1 MIQQGNGLL
10 RSILLPVLAALLL
23 ATAPA
28 RAESPA
34 AADSAIAARAEADRE
49 ADKGQEIIH
58 SHAIAMHGAPKYRA
72 DFRHFAY
79 VNPDAPKGGFVKQAV
94 TGTFD
99 SFNPFIPK
107 GNPAAH
113 STAGLE
119 TLMTASADEPFTR
132 YGLIAESVTYPKD
145 RSWITFHL
153 RPEARWH
160 DGLPITADDVV
171 FSFNILMKEGQPF
184 YRFYYRDVA
193 SVTADDPHTVTY
205 RFKTNKNPELALIVG
220 ELPVLPKHYWQ
231 GRDFSKT
238 TLEPPLGSGPYK
250 IVAFEPGRYT
260 VVERVKDYWG
270 RDLPVN
276 RGQDNFDRMRHDYYR
291 DQTVIREA
299 IKAGDIDYYTENQ
312 AKAWAQDFNI
322 EAVRKGWLKKEEIHH
337 NRPAGMQAFVMN
349 LRRPVFQNIAVREAL
364 AYAFDFEWSNKNL
377 FFGQYERSNSFFSNS
392 ELAAK
397 GMPSPEELKI
407 LEPFRSRLAPEV
419 FGPADTPP
427 TTDGSGWPRDNLR
440 KAFKLLFQA
449 GYEVRD
455 LKMVNKATG
464 EPLRFE
470 MLLRAGGSA
479 FRRIVLPMQRNLARL
494 GITMTIR
501 EVDDAQ
507 YINRIRAR
515 DFDMI
520 VGGWGQSDSP
530 GNEQRAMW
538 SSEAADLPSSRNY
551 AGLKDPVVDAL
562 VEEIITAP
570 DRESLVNRTRALD
583 RVLRS
588 HHFVIPNW
596 YLSVDRILYWDKFS
610 RPRVTPDSGTSLS
623 YWWWDEAKAER
634 LAAERGKTTN

>member
-1 MIQQGNGLL
+1 MFRQGKAFF
-10 RSILLPVLAALLL
+10 RSIGLFWLAALLL
-23 ATAPA
+23 AAAPV
-28 RAESPA
+28 RAETGTN
-34 AADSAIAARAEADRE
+34 DSS
-49 ADKGQEIIH
+49 EIVH
-58 SHAIAMHGAPKYRA
+58 AHAIAMHGAPKYKPG
-72 DFRHFAY
+72 FPHFDY
-79 VNPDAPKGGFVKQAV
+79 VNPDAPKGGYVKQAV

-99 SFNPFIPK
+99 SFNAFIPK

-113 STAGLE
+113 SAAGLE

-160 DGLPITADDVV
+160 DGEPITADDVV
-171 FSFNILMKEGQPF
+171 YSFNLLMEKGQPF
-184 YRFYYRDVA
+184 YRFYYRDVE
-193 SVTADDPHTVTY
+193 SVTAEDARTVTY
-205 RFKTNKNPELALIVG
+205 RFKTNQNPELALIVG
-220 ELPVLPKHYWQ
+220 ELPVLPKHYWET
-231 GRDFSKT
+231 RDFSKT
-238 TLEPPLGSGPYK
+238 TLQPPLGSGPYK
-250 IVAFEPGRYT
+250 VVDFEPGRYT

-270 RDLPVN
+270 KDLPVN

-299 IKAGDIDYYTENQ
+299 IKAGDIDYYMENQ
-312 AKAWAQDFNI
+312 AKAWAQDFDV
-322 EAVRKGWLKKEEIHH
+322 EAVRKGWLVKEAIHH

-349 LRRPVFQNIAVREAL
+349 LRRQAFQNVAVRKAL

-377 FFGQYERSNSFFSNS
+377 FFGQYERSTSFFSNS
-392 ELAAK
+392 ELAAT
-397 GMPSPEELKI
+397 GLPSPEERQI
-407 LEPFRSRLAPEV
+407 LEPFRAQLSPEV
-419 FGPADTPP
+419 FESAYLPP
-427 TTDGSGWPRDNLR
+427 STDGSGWPRENLR
-440 KAFKLLFQA
+440 EAFRLLYKA
-449 GYEVRD
+449 GYEVRNMKLAHKD
-455 LKMVNKATG
+455 TG
-464 EPLRFE
+464 QPLAFE

-538 SSEAADLPSSRNY
+538 GSEAADLPSSRNY

-562 VEEIITAP
+562 VDMIVTAP
-570 DRESLVNRTRALD
+570 DREALVYRARALD

-596 YLSVDRILYWDKFS
+596 HLSRDRLLYWDRFS
-610 RPRVTPDSGTSLS
+610 RPAVTPDSGTSLS
-623 YWWWDEAKAER
+623 YWWWDEAKAEA
-634 LAAERGKTTN
+634 LAEASGKAPNR